1 MAKKKTTKKAPKSAG
16 KPKRPAATLKK
27 DGMVARRADLGAA
40 VGLHFATLPQP
51 HRGIAE
57 KLHALVTKAA
67 PKATHAVKWG
77 MPVYEH
83 HGMLCYI
90 RSRPKYV
97 TFGFYESG
105 TTLDDPKGMLTGAGE
120 NMRHAKPALDAPIP
134 EKELATFVKQ
144 AVKFNESGAG

>member
-1 MAKKKTTKKAPKSAG
+1 MAKKKTTKKVPKSAG

-27 DGMVARRADLGAA
+27 NGMGARRADLGAA
-40 VGLHFATLPQP
+40 VGLHFATLAQPQ
-51 HRGIAE
+51 RGIAE

-105 TTLDDPKGMLTGAGE
+105 VHLDEPRGLLEGTGD
-120 NMRHAKPALDAPIP
+120 NMRHIKLDLAASID
-134 EKELATFVKQ
+134 EKYLVGLVHQ
-144 AVKFNESGAG
+144 AVKFNESM